1 MYAKRCTSERVA
13 AFFSLLADMYT
24 LNDNAIAFQTLY
36 CTEKRVRASQVPAY
50 FITITAKLDTD
61 LYKSHFWISSIRF
74 HQSLC
79 LSLTRYQVIVSDM
92 L

>member
-13 AFFSLLADMYT
+13 AFFSLLSDT
-24 LNDNAIAFQTLY
+24 LNDNAIAFQILY
-36 CTEKRVRASQVPAY
+36 CMEKRVRASQAPAY

>member
-13 AFFSLLADMYT
+13 AFISLLADT

-36 CTEKRVRASQVPAY
+36 YTEKPIRASQVLAY

-61 LYKSHFWISSIRF
+61 LYKSHFWISSIN
-74 HQSLC
+74 QSLC
-79 LSLTRYQVIVSDM
+79 FSLTRYQVIVSDIES
-92 L
+92 